1 MVAFL
6 SLFVDAIINGIDI
19 PNVELY
25 ILVLKCTATN
35 KIKVGNCKNA
45 DQEREVTTSLS
56 LHLWC
61 SLLFRTHSRKA
72 TLFFKKWG
80 MLSDRMNDREQSWI

>member
-61 SLLFRTHSRKA
+61 SLLYMHK
-72 TLFFKKWG
+72 LFIF
-80 MLSDRMNDREQSWI
+80 I

>member
-35 KIKVGNCKNA
+35 KIKYFIRNEIYLPNIHKDIYYCYN
-45 DQEREVTTSLS
+45 
-56 LHLWC
+56 
-61 SLLFRTHSRKA
+61 
-72 TLFFKKWG
+72 
-80 MLSDRMNDREQSWI
+80 